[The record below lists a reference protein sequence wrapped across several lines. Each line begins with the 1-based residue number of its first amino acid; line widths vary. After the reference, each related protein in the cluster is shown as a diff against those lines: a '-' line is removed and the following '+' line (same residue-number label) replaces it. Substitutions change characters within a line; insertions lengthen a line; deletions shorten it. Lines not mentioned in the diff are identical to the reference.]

1 MGFTKPDLPDV
12 DPETFMQKPLMER
25 MRILATDWVDNGF
38 GSPKMVHSI
47 YIAKLVFLYAL
58 GGALVAT
65 LTSGLPFLHVSQW
78 WNQPI
83 VYEKAVLWT
92 VLLELIGVAGSWGP
106 LAGKIK
112 PMTGGIL
119 FWARPGTIRLR
130 PWKWVPLTGGDRRT
144 WFDVGLYIVLMISV
158 AVPLFSPGMH
168 SDSLSA
174 AMPANTSGLV
184 NPALLIAPIALL
196 VIMGLRDKIVFLAAR
211 GEQYLPAL
219 IIFTAFSFVDMIIAL
234 KLLIVVVWVG
244 AGVSK
249 LGLHFTNVIP
259 PMVSNSPLIPFKWL
273 KRAHY
278 RNYPDDLRPSHLA
291 CFMAHVPGSVVEI
304 LAPLTLLFSTNKWVT
319 LGGVVIMVCFHLFI
333 ISTFPLAV
341 PLEWNVLFAYAT
353 IFLFWGFP
361 GWNGYAITDMSS
373 PWLTV
378 AVVAALLFY
387 PILGNFRP
395 DKVSFLPSMRQ
406 YAGNWAS
413 AVWAFAPGAEAKLNK
428 VTRTAKN
435 QVDQFVDFGYEP
447 KWADVTMQ
455 RVISWRTMHS
465 QGRGLFSVLLKN
477 LPDID
482 TRWVREGEFVCNS
495 LIGFNFGDGHLHDED
510 MIAAVQRE
518 AAFEPGEL
526 VIVWVESQAWGSH
539 VQHYKVIDAA
549 LGVVERGTWKVT
561 DAVNEQP
568 WLPNGPIPTEVTWSL
583 SGKKPRGSR
592 PRGAGMTNTAIVVG
606 AGPNGWPPRSPLPRP
621 ASRSPSW
628 KQPTTSAAAPAP
640 ARRSSPACCT
650 TTARR
655 STRWPSGRSSWRGW
669 ASIDTACPGASRR
682 STASTR
688 STAAAP
694 ACCTARSRPPPTGC
708 KAPTAPGGGACS
720 VRHRPTSMRCPRT
733 SWVPCCGCLIIPWR
747 WPGLVRPPCCRHP
760 PLPSGFATQ
769 RPGLCS
775 EVWRRTPFG
784 HCTTR
789 CHRRSA

>member
-1 MGFTKPDLPDV
+1 MGFTKPDFPDV
-12 DPETFMQKPLMER
+12 DPDTFMQKPLMER

-38 GSPKMVHSI
+38 GSPRMVHTI
-47 YIAKLVFLYAL
+47 YIAKLVFFYAL
-58 GGALVAT
+58 GGILVAT
-65 LTSGLPFLHVSQW
+65 LTSGLPLLHVSQW

-144 WFDVGLYIVLMISV
+144 WFDVGLYIALMISV
-158 AVPLFSPGMH
+158 AVPLFSPGVH

-174 AMPANTSGLV
+174 AMPGNTSGLV
-184 NPALLIAPIALL
+184 NPVLLIAPIVLL
-196 VIMGLRDKIVFLAAR
+196 VVMGLRDKIVFLAAR

-219 IIFTAFSFVDMIIAL
+219 IIFAAFSFVDMIIAL

-278 RNYPDDLRPSHLA
+278 RNYPDDLRPSHVA
-291 CFMAHVPGSVVEI
+291 SFMAHVPGSVVEI
-304 LAPLTLLFSTNKWVT
+304 LAPLVLLFSTNKWVT
-319 LGGVVIMVCFHLFI
+319 IVAVVIMVGFHLFI

-353 IFLFWGFP
+353 IFLFWGYP
-361 GWNGYAITDMSS
+361 AWNGYAVWDMSS
-373 PWLTV
+373 VWLIL

-413 AVWAFAPGAEAKLNK
+413 AVWAFAPGAEAKLNS

-447 KWADVTMQ
+447 QWADVTMQ

-465 QGRGLFSVLLKN
+465 QGRGLFSVLLKT

-482 TRWVREGEFVCNS
+482 TRSVREGEFVCNS
-495 LIGFNFGDGHLHDED
+495 LIGFNFGDGHLHNED

-549 LGVVERGTWKVT
+549 LGVIERGTWKVT

-583 SGKKPRGSR
+583 SAKKPSVARDEEDHDH
-592 PRGAGMTNTAIVVG
+592 GALA
-606 AGPNGWPPRSPLPRP
+606 
-621 ASRSPSW
+621 
-628 KQPTTSAAAPAP
+628 
-640 ARRSSPACCT
+640 
-650 TTARR
+650 
-655 STRWPSGRSSWRGW
+655 
-669 ASIDTACPGASRR
+669 
-682 STASTR
+682 
-688 STAAAP
+688 
-694 ACCTARSRPPPTGC
+694 
-708 KAPTAPGGGACS
+708 
-720 VRHRPTSMRCPRT
+720 
-733 SWVPCCGCLIIPWR
+733 
-747 WPGLVRPPCCRHP
+747 
-760 PLPSGFATQ
+760 
-769 RPGLCS
+769 
-775 EVWRRTPFG
+775 
-784 HCTTR
+784 
-789 CHRRSA
+789 